1 MRLQRREQRLSG
13 SGIIKGSYLKGNF
26 AMIASE
32 TENRE
37 KGEKKS
43 KVTQNTRM
51 VCSSL
56 VCALTHQSG
65 GNVEAVT
72 KQFSRDSE
80 LWSHQVAESRRNHH
94 CGLPRTRP
102 PPGQGQGQAAARLE
116 AAAFGDGSV
125 RSVRSRSTL
134 VGVKAGCSREQHEE
148 R

>member
-1 MRLQRREQRLSG
+1 
-13 SGIIKGSYLKGNF
+13 
-26 AMIASE
+26 MIASE

-125 RSVRSRSTL
+125 RSVCSRRTL